1 MPDQAKTNPSIIS
14 FQVKGKRGRLNHQEM
29 RSLFFSMVEEDQK
42 GLPTKR
48 VFIGQPVAY
57 GDKSFLRLA
66 IGADNIVNIFNRGGD
81 SFEIEKRIIAIIK
94 EKLVEFESNR

>member
-14 FQVKGKRGRLNHQEM
+14 FQVKGKKGRLNHNEM
-29 RSLFFSMVEEDQK
+29 RELFFSMVESNHE
-42 GLPTKR
+42 GLPTER

-66 IGADNIVNIFNRGGD
+66 IGADNIVNIQNRGGD
-81 SFEIEKRIIAIIK
+81 TFEIERRIIAIIK
-94 EKLVEFESNR
+94 EKLIEFENNR

>member
-14 FQVKGKRGRLNHQEM
+14 FQVKGKNGRLNHQEM
-29 RSLFFSMVEEDQK
+29 RSLFFSMVEDNHT
-42 GLPTKR
+42 GLPTER

-66 IGADNIVNIFNRGGD
+66 IGANNIVNIHNRGGD
-81 SFEIEKRIIAIIK
+81 TFDIEKRIIAIIK
-94 EKLVEFESNR
+94 EKLIEFESNQ